1 MCQCRCVLAVR
12 CCAAS
17 DKKPQ
22 TIIPMQDLQVFL
34 SVFTCLFV
42 FYISAHK
49 SVMNRYKTDVP
60 CLQ

>member
-1 MCQCRCVLAVR
+1 
-12 CCAAS
+12 
-17 DKKPQ
+17 
-22 TIIPMQDLQVFL
+22 MQDLQVFL